1 MYELIIL
8 FFVVLHFKFY
18 FSEKS
23 LNEAVATVS
32 LKNMSVVIK
41 AIEVGTTTIVVT
53 DNYTKQTK
61 EIGVKVITPKQGGNH
76 SGGKGGK
83 KN

>member
-1 MYELIIL
+1 
-8 FFVVLHFKFY
+8 
-18 FSEKS
+18 
-23 LNEAVATVS
+23 
-32 LKNMSVVIK
+32 MSVVIK